1 MQVDALA
8 PWAEPVPH
16 GGLMSV
22 DDLLALPDDGWH
34 YELVEGRLVR
44 MPPSGVPAS
53 RLAMRLGARL
63 TTHVED
69 RNLGIVTG
77 TDGGFTLS
85 KGTTLATDVAFVRA
99 DRVLP
104 PTSPDYDK
112 PWPLAPDLVVEI
124 ASPNQSRPKMA
135 AKARRYLR
143 AGVRLVWV
151 VWPKRREVDVWRP
164 GDPQPS
170 TTLRIADALEGLDV
184 VPGFSYPLVELFK

>member
-1 MQVDALA
+1 
-8 PWAEPVPH
+8 
-16 GGLMSV
+16 MSV
-22 DDLLALPDDGWH
+22 DDLLALPDDEWH

-63 TTHVED
+63 TTYVED
-69 RNLGIVTG
+69 HNLGIVTG

-85 KGTTLATDVAFVRA
+85 KGTTLAPDIAFVRA

-135 AKARRYLR
+135 AKATRYLQ

-151 VWPKRREVDVWRP
+151 GLAQKTRGRRVATRRHTALHHTTHRGRARGPGRRARLFLRP
-164 GDPQPS
+164 GRTVQVDRQ
-170 TTLRIADALEGLDV
+170 L
-184 VPGFSYPLVELFK
+184 